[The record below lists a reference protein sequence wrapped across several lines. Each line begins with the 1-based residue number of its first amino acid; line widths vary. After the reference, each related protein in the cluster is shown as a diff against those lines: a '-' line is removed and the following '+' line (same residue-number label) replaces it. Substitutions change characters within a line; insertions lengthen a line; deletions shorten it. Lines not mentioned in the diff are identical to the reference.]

1 MAGPTPTDQ
10 PEPRVSKAS
19 MTSSKRRQSRLAK
32 EGSEPPLPL
41 CWQQVEM
48 TRREAEKMGVALPP
62 VQGEPVQAGAEII
75 TVYLQY
81 RY

>member
-1 MAGPTPTDQ
+1 MAKD
-10 PEPRVSKAS
+10 
-19 MTSSKRRQSRLAK
+19 
-32 EGSEPPLPL
+32 GSEPPLPL

-62 VQGEPVQAGAEII
+62 VQGDPRQAGAEII

-81 RY
+81 RYSQK